1 MKNILIFG
9 TSVFSKN
16 MAYHLAETE
25 KYNCVGFIVN
35 KKYYDKKFFCNK
47 KVYIMEELEDYFEK
61 SKIAILPTL
70 GYSEMNR
77 QRKVLF
83 DFCHEKEYEIASYI
97 DETVLNHAKFIGE
110 GNIIMD
116 NVRLDY
122 DCEIGDGNY
131 IGHDATV
138 AHDVKIGNFN
148 YISGRTGF
156 GGSVFLGDYNFL
168 GMSSLIANDIK
179 LGDMNLIGAGAYVRH
194 SLCTHMVVTPAQER
208 IVQTE
213 DRMLMWMLKNH

>member
-1 MKNILIFG
+1 MKNTLIFG

-16 MAYHLAETE
+16 MAYHLAEVE
-25 KYNCVGFIVN
+25 KYNCAGFVVN
-35 KKYYDKKFFCNK
+35 RKYYNKKFFCDK
-47 KVYIMEELEDYFEK
+47 KVYILEELEEHFERAN
-61 SKIAILPTL
+61 IAILPTL

-77 QRKVLF
+77 YRKELF
-83 DFCHEKEYEIASYI
+83 DYCHEKKYEIASYI
-97 DETVLNHAKFIGE
+97 DETALNHAKFIGE
-110 GNIIMD
+110 GNIILD

-131 IGHDATV
+131 IGHDVTV

-168 GMSSLIANDIK
+168 GMSCLISNDINI
-179 LGDMNLIGAGAYVRH
+179 GDKNLIGAGAYVRH

-208 IVQTE
+208 IIQTE
-213 DRMLMWMLKNH
+213 DRILMWMLKNH